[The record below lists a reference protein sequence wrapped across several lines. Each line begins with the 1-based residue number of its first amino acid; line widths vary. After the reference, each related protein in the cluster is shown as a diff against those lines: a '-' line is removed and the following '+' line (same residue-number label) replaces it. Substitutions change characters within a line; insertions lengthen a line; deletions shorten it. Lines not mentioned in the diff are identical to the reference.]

1 MFYLK
6 KEICKTIYFVKLN
19 LNYSKL
25 NRVITKSVV
34 LNLDK
39 KIVFLDNYASL

>member
-6 KEICKTIYFVKLN
+6 KEICKTIILYN
-19 LNYSKL
+19 LYYSKL
-25 NRVITKSVV
+25 NRVITMSVV
-34 LNLDK
+34 LNLYK